1 MLIGDVDLAE
11 VDPAAWREHIAWV
24 PQRPHLFA
32 ASIAENLRLGAPSAT
47 DDELWRA
54 LSAASLERRIAALPA
69 QLDTKLGERGG
80 GVSAGEAQ
88 RLAIACALLRPA
100 SLLLLDEPT
109 AHLDADTEAHVISS
123 LQRVAHGRSMVVVTH
138 RPAVLSI
145 VDRVV
150 SLEPAAVLR

>member
-1 MLIGDVDLAE
+1 M
-11 VDPAAWREHIAWV
+11 
-24 PQRPHLFA
+24 
-32 ASIAENLRLGAPSAT
+32 
-47 DDELWRA
+47 
-54 LSAASLERRIAALPA
+54 PA

-80 GVSAGEAQ
+80 GLSAGEAQ
-88 RLAIACALLRPA
+88 RLAIARALLRPA

-123 LQRVAHGRSMVVVTH
+123 LQRAAHGRSMVVVTH